1 MKKLSIRS
9 LLIVILA
16 LVLVFSLVA
25 CGDKG
30 NDNPT
35 PTPTPKPTKDTTN
48 VKNYFNTLW
57 EKSTG
62 IGNEAIAATDDLKVS
77 LGLTVKLDFVDSKD
91 GSVQDSVD
99 VGILLDLVLDR
110 SSGKDKSTNTAI
122 KAKIYD
128 PSASENW
135 FTAYY
140 FFNDV
145 DNIYIDYAGQNVK
158 IPFSYFNNTY
168 NKSFYNFIYNEK
180 VIGKDDKDPKKG
192 KSIAEV
198 VTALTANMGK
208 NWDLNTLVGD
218 VMRVFGIKVDDLKDS
233 IGGVFE
239 MLGLSVDEAFD
250 AQGNINIKNVLTN
263 ETVAGFFVNDVT
275 GSTTKDGVTTYTTQ
289 LDPEVLGLL
298 DMLGSSLP
306 AGLTDLLDGVELFL
320 EFTTKNN
327 AIDTFT
333 IRAGLPS
340 LECENAAGKDVYP
353 VVAITITDLNF
364 AKATKGEIEKSMAV
378 ERTQYTDQVV
388 LDAAVAID
396 LKGITLDATKF
407 DKYGYNRFS
416 KVNTAI
422 GGGLENIKLDG
433 TLALTL
439 NGKLDLK
446 DAENNGTEA
455 AAALTYKA
463 ADAESAV
470 DIVKASFK
478 GGNLALTVN
487 QEAKV
492 GNVKI
497 VDALVRLFGDY
508 AYTWIRDTFF
518 KDAPENANEEEKE
531 KAAASR
537 AELDK
542 FAAKFFSCNL
552 TEELAKDPQ
561 ERVITINPDFKGA
574 AWKNFDIVGGFQGL
588 VKKALDKM
596 FPPKTDNNGASAQYA
611 NDPII
616 TKVSETIVRAL
627 PLLSTKGDKLTV
639 KTNTGDAFNKNYG
652 TVGAAVN
659 YLGQT
664 WWVKK
669 AKPFTESIM
678 TSDNDNWL
686 GHISKALTVAGCE
699 YNDIA
704 AAPLVTDAE
713 LAAAKEKRADKGLV
727 TDKEL
732 AAAKALEANA
742 GKADDVLKAELQ
754 AEKDLSIR
762 KALQKAKDEARSK
775 AFINEIFKA
784 TAEVVLN
791 ISGTDGLELSVK
803 ADVNASAG
811 VGVSVKLGA
820 KAYNA
825 ADYTDLAPAG
835 ETDGWYVLTITKK
848 A

>member
-9 LLIVILA
+9 LLIVVLA

-35 PTPTPKPTKDTTN
+35 PTPTPTPTKDTTN

-57 EKSTG
+57 EQSTG
-62 IGNEAIAATDDLKVS
+62 IGEEAIAATDDLKVS

-145 DNIYIDYAGQNVK
+145 ENIYIDYAGQNVK
-158 IPFSYFNNTY
+158 IPFSYLNDTY
-168 NKSFYNFIYNEK
+168 NKSFYNFIYN
-180 VIGKDDKDPKKG
+180 DKPIKG
-192 KSIAEV
+192 KSIAEI

-333 IRAGLPS
+333 IRAGLHA

-416 KVNTAI
+416 NVNEAMGNVLT
-422 GGGLENIKLDG
+422 NIKLDG

-446 DAENNGTEA
+446 DAENNKTEA

-463 ADAESAV
+463 AGSEVAV
-470 DIVKASFK
+470 DVIKASFK
-478 GGNLALTVN
+478 NGNLALTVN
-487 QEAKV
+487 QDAKV

-497 VDALVRLFGDY
+497 ADALVRLFGDY
-508 AYTWIRDTFF
+508 AYTWIKDTFF
-518 KDAPENANEEEKE
+518 KDAPENASEEEKE

-561 ERVITINPDFKGA
+561 DRVITINPGFKGA
-574 AWKNFDIVGGFQGL
+574 AWKNFDIVDGFQDL

-611 NDPII
+611 KDPII

-664 WWVKK
+664 WWVKG

-678 TSDNDNWL
+678 ASDNGNWL

-732 AAAKALEANA
+732 ADAKALEANA
-742 GKADDVLKAELQ
+742 GKTDDALKAELQ

-820 KAYNA
+820 KAYDA

-835 ETDGWYVLTITKK
+835 ETDGWYVFTITKK